1 MTPQA
6 TNERRLPVAILSE
19 MDVLQEA
26 AEALQEQHELKQA
39 MRASEERLRVLRR
52 QFEAVSGYRGMAPHH
67 LEQICR
73 ARGLL

>member
-1 MTPQA
+1 MTTTTTEQRIPA
-6 TNERRLPVAILSE
+6 TILTE
-19 MDVLQEA
+19 TDVLLQA
-26 AEALQEQHELKQA
+26 SEALQEHERLRA
-39 MRASEERLRVLRR
+39 ALRASETRLRVLRR

>member
-1 MTPQA
+1 MTTTTTEQRIPAA
-6 TNERRLPVAILSE
+6 TLSE
-19 MDVLQEA
+19 TDVLQEA
-26 AEALQEQHELKQA
+26 VEALQEQHRLKQA
-39 MRASEERLRVLRR
+39 MRASDERLRVLRR